1 MIFFIPIPS
10 PPSAPKRPNKTAIWA
25 AIFLLFS
32 FLAIMPH
39 NKIGKPKKDGIMAVR
54 DLLPV
59 EIYRITPSPISNI
72 PTIRESLVMEV
83 ILF

>member
-1 MIFFIPIPS
+1 
-10 PPSAPKRPNKTAIWA
+10 
-25 AIFLLFS
+25 
-32 FLAIMPH
+32 MPH

-72 PTIRESLVMEV
+72 PTIKESLVMEV
-83 ILF
+83 IPF

>member
-1 MIFFIPIPS
+1 
-10 PPSAPKRPNKTAIWA
+10 
-25 AIFLLFS
+25 
-32 FLAIMPH
+32 MPH

-59 EIYRITPSPISNI
+59 ETYRITPSPISNI